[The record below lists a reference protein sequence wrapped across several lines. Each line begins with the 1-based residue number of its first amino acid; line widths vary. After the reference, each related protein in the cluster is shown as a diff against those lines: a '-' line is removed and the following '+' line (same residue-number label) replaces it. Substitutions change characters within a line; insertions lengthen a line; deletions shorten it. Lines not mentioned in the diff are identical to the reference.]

1 MSVME
6 VPGAQVLVRALNLL
20 LVLRERGDPTPVAE
34 LAETLELPQSNL
46 YRLLQVLESAGLVE
60 RNAPGH
66 VQLGLQLLD
75 LGSAVEQRI
84 EADVVPVAVP
94 VMGSLTRALGLT
106 SLLTMRAGS
115 SAVCVYAVESRQPIR
130 LSFVPG
136 RHVPLFGG
144 ASGRILLPW
153 APDGVLR
160 RLLAQRDS
168 WTMASGQ
175 VLTTEAIAAS
185 LAAARTSGYMISR
198 GEVDPGVAA
207 IAAPVLLPDGRL
219 WAGLSIA
226 GPEEQFPASRVPE
239 MAAAVTEHAE
249 SIARAL
255 QSRNA

>member
-1 MSVME
+1 VSVLD

-20 LVLRERGDPTPVAE
+20 LLLRERGEPVPVAE
-34 LAETLELPQSNL
+34 LAETLGLPQSNL
-46 YRLLQVLESAGLVE
+46 YRLLQTLESAGLVD
-60 RNAPGH
+60 RNTPGH

-84 EADVVPVAVP
+84 EADVVPVAAP
-94 VMGSLTRALGLT
+94 VMGSLTRALELT

-115 SAVCVYAVESRQPIR
+115 SAVCVHAVESRRPIR
-130 LSFVPG
+130 LSFAPG

-153 APDGVLR
+153 APEGVLR
-160 RLLAQRDS
+160 RLLAQQDS

-175 VLTTEAIAAS
+175 VLTTHAIAAS
-185 LAAARTSGYMISR
+185 LAQARASGYMITR

-219 WAGLSIA
+219 WAGLSVA
-226 GPEEQFPASRVPE
+226 GPEEQFPPSRVPE
-239 MAAAVTEHAE
+239 MAAAVREHAG

-255 QSRNA
+255 RPRQA

>member
-1 MSVME
+1 VSVLD

-20 LVLRERGDPTPVAE
+20 LLLRERGEPVPVAE
-34 LAETLELPQSNL
+34 LAETLGLPQSNL
-46 YRLLQVLESAGLVE
+46 YRLLQTLESAGLVD
-60 RNAPGH
+60 RNTPGH

-84 EADVVPVAVP
+84 EADVVPVAAP
-94 VMGSLTRALGLT
+94 VMGSLTRALELT

-115 SAVCVYAVESRQPIR
+115 SAVCVHAVESRRPIR
-130 LSFVPG
+130 LSFAPG

-153 APDGVLR
+153 APEGVLR
-160 RLLAQRDS
+160 RLLAQQDS

-175 VLTTEAIAAS
+175 VLTTEAIATS
-185 LAAARTSGYMISR
+185 LAEARASGYMITR

-219 WAGLSIA
+219 WAGLSVA
-226 GPEEQFPASRVPE
+226 GPEEQFPPSRVPE
-239 MAAAVTEHAE
+239 MAAAVREHAG

-255 QSRNA
+255 RPLQA